1 MQSYENVYKLEKHV
15 SAEHSHIS
23 AQSLL
28 FYLLESEEIPNSD

>member
-1 MQSYENVYKLEKHV
+1 MQSYENVYKLEIHV
-15 SAEHSHIS
+15 SQNILTYS